1 MYKKLQSRKKI
12 IAFVGYAIFISAV
25 FAVMPPN
32 PDDISAPIE
41 LVNQFRIMSVIAVS
55 VFWVSV
61 ATILGIF
68 WHKFQPQ
75 TMAKN
80 Q

>member
-1 MYKKLQSRKKI
+1 
-12 IAFVGYAIFISAV
+12 
-25 FAVMPPN
+25 MPPN
-32 PDDISAPIE
+32 PDEMSAPIE
-41 LVNQFRIMSVIAVS
+41 LVNQFRMMSVIAVS

-61 ATILGIF
+61 AAILGIF